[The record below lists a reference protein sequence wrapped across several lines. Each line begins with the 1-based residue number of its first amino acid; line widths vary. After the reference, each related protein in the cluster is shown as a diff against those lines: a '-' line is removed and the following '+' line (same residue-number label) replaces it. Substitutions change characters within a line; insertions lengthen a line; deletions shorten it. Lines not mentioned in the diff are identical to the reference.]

1 MTTSAICF
9 DPAVAGRRAGAVAF
23 TLVEL
28 SIAVFIL
35 LVLMA
40 AAVPSF
46 VRSFNTSVVS
56 AAARSLATTCQ
67 FARHQ
72 AVVYRKPTVLHLD
85 LDKQL
90 YWITQAADTN
100 SPGSDAAGSDADA
113 QITLHTTQLSP
124 RVTLAS
130 AQLGDEPLQQQ
141 GQMDVIFHPNGTCD
155 ALTVVFRGKE
165 RGSSIGLT
173 VDPITTSATA
183 YSVQ

>member
-72 AVVYRKPTVLHLD
+72 AVVYRKPTVLQLD
-85 LDKQL
+85 LDKRI
-90 YWITQAADTN
+90 YWITQPATTNGDAEAD
-100 SPGSDAAGSDADA
+100 
-113 QITLHTTQLSP
+113 ITLSVTELSP
-124 RVTLAS
+124 RVTLVS
-130 AQLGDEPLQQQ
+130 AQLGDEPVQQQ
-141 GQMDVIFHPNGTCD
+141 GQVEMIFHINGTCD
-155 ALTVVFRGKE
+155 PLTVVFGGQE
-165 RGSSIGLT
+165 RGSFIGLT
-173 VDPITTSATA
+173 IDPITAGATA
-183 YSVQ
+183 YPVQ

>member
-9 DPAVAGRRAGAVAF
+9 DRRQRAGAAAF

-28 SIAVFIL
+28 SVAVFIL
-35 LVLMA
+35 LVLLA

-46 VRSFNTSVVS
+46 VRSFNASVVS

-85 LDKQL
+85 LDKRV
-90 YWITQAADTN
+90 YWISQAAPTN
-100 SPGSDAAGSDADA
+100 SDADA
-113 QITLHTTQLSP
+113 EVTLRITELSP
-124 RVTLAS
+124 RVMLVS

-141 GQMDVIFHPNGTCD
+141 GQVDMTFHPNGTCD
-155 ALTVVFRGKE
+155 ALTVVFRGQE
-165 RGSSIGLT
+165 RGSFLGLT
-173 VDPITTSATA
+173 VDPITASATA
-183 YSVQ
+183 YPVQ

>member
-9 DPAVAGRRAGAVAF
+9 DRRWRAGAAAF

-28 SIAVFIL
+28 SVAVFIL

-40 AAVPSF
+40 VAVPSF

-90 YWITQAADTN
+90 YWITQAAPTN
-100 SPGSDAAGSDADA
+100 SPSGDADA
-113 QITLHTTQLSP
+113 DVTLRTTELSP
-124 RVTLAS
+124 RVTLIS

-141 GQMDVIFHPNGTCD
+141 GQVDMTFHPNGTCD
-155 ALTVVFRGKE
+155 ALTVVFSGQE
-165 RGSSIGLT
+165 RGNFLGLT
-173 VDPITTSATA
+173 VDPITASATA
-183 YSVQ
+183 YPVQ

>member
-9 DPAVAGRRAGAVAF
+9 DRRRQAGVEAF
-23 TLVEL
+23 TLIEL
-28 SIAVFIL
+28 SVAVFIL

-46 VRSFNTSVVS
+46 VRSFNASAVS
-56 AAARSLATTCQ
+56 AAARSLATSCQ
-67 FARHQ
+67 FARQ
-72 AVVYRKPTVLHLD
+72 EAVVYRKPTVLHLD

-100 SPGSDAAGSDADA
+100 SPGSDADA